1 MTQKERIIQYVLH
14 TPCNNNRQILESLLL
29 DLATGEFDFDLIKDK
44 GAWRDKDYSKYSAV
58 YDENGN
64 IYIAIA
70 DVSVGTP
77 LSNQSYWIP
86 IMKDVEILYDIIDGG
101 KASGYKDLN

>member
-44 GAWRDKDYSKYSAV
+44 GAWEDKDYSKYSAV

-77 LSNQSYWIP
+77 LSDQSYWIP
-86 IMKDVEILYDIIDGG
+86 IMKDVEVLYDIIDGG
-101 KASGYKDLN
+101 KASGYKDFN

>member
-29 DLATGEFDFDLIKDK
+29 NLETGEYYFDLIKDE
-44 GAWRDKDYSKYSAV
+44 GAWEDKSYSKYSAV

-77 LSNQSYWIP
+77 LSNQSYWVP
-86 IMKDVEILYDIIDGG
+86 IMKDVEISYDIIDGG
-101 KASGYKDLN
+101 KASGYKDFN